1 MPNIKNLYETIN
13 TQKEALK
20 SFNPEIFEI
29 PKYIS
34 ENLKYPFFYWQKEAL
49 ENFLLYNQLKTKNLE
64 LKTKATHLMFN
75 MATGTGKTLL
85 MAATILYYYQ
95 QGYRHFLFFV
105 NQNNIVDKTENN
117 FIDNTHTKYLFREK
131 IVIDDKTITIKKV
144 DAFSDNPQG
153 IEIKFT
159 SIQKLYNDIHLERE
173 NQTTLDDL
181 HCKDIVMIADEAHH
195 LNSDTKKVKIETDI
209 FDEKLKGS
217 IDEIEKK
224 GWEHT
229 VIELIL
235 KKNNSQLKT
244 KNYELKTNKNV
255 LLEFTATIPAT
266 ENIAKKYE
274 DKIIYKFGLK
284 EFLQA
289 GYTKEINLISS
300 TLDKKERILQA
311 LLFQWYRHK
320 IALKNGI
327 SNFKPVILFR
337 SKTIDESKADYEEF
351 LSMIDNISSSDYDF
365 MKDIGSKIFES
376 KQPTL
381 FEMGKSRTETLLEF
395 INSENINFG
404 EITNWIKHSYQEK
417 NTIITNSKTNKT
429 KTEKTDEETEK
440 LLNSLEDKN
449 NNIRA
454 IFTVERLTEGWDVLN
469 LFDIVRLYQ
478 GQNSGGETKKTPE
491 ATTKEKQLIGRGVRY
506 FPFAFNDKLKNKRKF
521 DDNLK
526 HELRV
531 LEELYYYT
539 YDEESRYISH
549 LKAELKKDGYI
560 RDDKIIKT
568 FALKKDFKDS
578 NFYKETK
585 VWFNMQIDNP
595 NRKKK
600 SLVDIK
606 KDFFVPYKIKG
617 LEFSEQEVDFEK
629 QYDLQKINLQ
639 EKGLQTI
646 SIKFKDIEKQ
656 IVQKAINIKAKQE
669 NSLFQFENLK
679 HELDIE
685 SIDELQTKILDDFDL
700 KIIAAK
706 NTKYEDID
714 NSDKL
719 NLVIK
724 FLDNI
729 FAELKDSIAP
739 KIGSEFITADFN
751 KFFSEPKTKTIEKDA
766 ESEKI
771 TKELE
776 DQKWYILDSFHGTS
790 EEKELISFIKET
802 MGNLESKY
810 KEIYLLRNEEVY
822 KIFDFEKGRG
832 FQPDFILFL
841 KTKDKKDIG
850 FLLTELYYQI
860 FIEPKGNEFIG
871 DDGTFVNGK
880 EGWKEKFLNEITQKY
895 SFEKVIKAENQNY
908 RLVGLPFFNKEHNT
922 NFKQEYD
929 VIINK

>member
-1 MPNIKNLYETIN
+1 MADMFSEELYKKIN

-20 SFNPEIFEI
+20 NFSPEIFEI
-29 PKYIS
+29 PKYITD
-34 ENLKYPFFYWQKEAL
+34 NLKHSLFEWQKEAL
-49 ENFLLYNQLKTKNLE
+49 ENFLFYQNPKSNLKKNP
-64 LKTKATHLMFN
+64 THLMFN

-85 MAATILYYYQ
+85 MAASILYYYK

-117 FIDNTHTKYLFREK
+117 FIDNTHTKYLFKEK
-131 IVIDDKTITIKKV
+131 IVIDDKTVNIKKV
-144 DAFSDNPQG
+144 DNFSDNPQG

-159 SIQKLYNDIHLERE
+159 SIQKLYNDIHLQRE

-181 HCKDIVMIADEAHH
+181 HSKNIVMLADEAHH
-195 LNSDTKKVKIETDI
+195 LNTDTKSKNGNQLEFFPTEITNKTGAE
-209 FDEKLKGS
+209 
-217 IDEIEKK
+217 EIERK

-235 KKNNSQLKT
+235 NKNGKK
-244 KNYELKTNKNV
+244 EDNKNV

-266 ENIAKKYE
+266 ESIARKYE

-300 TLDKKERILQA
+300 TLDKKERVLQA

-320 IALKNGI
+320 IALKYNI
-327 SNFKPVILFR
+327 PNFKPVILFR

-351 LSMIDNISSSDYDF
+351 LNWIDNLSSSDFDF
-365 MKDIGSKIFES
+365 IKNIGDKIYEA

-395 INSENINFG
+395 IKNENINFG
-404 EITNWIKHSYQEK
+404 EIANWIKQSYQEK

-449 NNIRA
+449 NHIRA
-454 IFTVERLTEGWDVLN
+454 IFTVDRLTEGWDVLN

-478 GQNSGGETKKTPE
+478 GQNTGGSTKKTPE

-506 FPFAFNDKLKNKRKF
+506 YPFAFNDKIKNKRKF
-521 DDNLK
+521 DDDLK

-549 LKAELKKDGYI
+549 LKEELRKDGYI
-560 RDDKIIKT
+560 RDDKVIKT
-568 FALKKDFKDS
+568 FALKKDFQDS
-578 NFYKETK
+578 KFYKETK
-585 VWFNMQIDNP
+585 IWYNKQIDNP

-600 SLVDIK
+600 TLEDIK

-617 LEFSEQEVDFEK
+617 LEFTEQEIDFEK
-629 QYDLQKINLQ
+629 QEDLQRLNLQ

-646 SIKFKDIEKQ
+646 SIKFKDIEKH
-656 IVQKAINIKAKQE
+656 IFQKAINIKAKQE
-669 NSLFQFENLK
+669 NSLFQFEKLK
-679 HELDIE
+679 EELEIE
-685 SIDELQTKILDDFDL
+685 SIEELQTDKLADFDV
-700 KIIAAK
+700 KIIVSK
-706 NTKYEDID
+706 NTNYDDID

-719 NLVIK
+719 GLVMK

-729 FAELKDSIAP
+729 FAELKDKIAP
-739 KIGSEFITADFN
+739 KIGSEFIAGDFK
-751 KFFSEPKTKTIEKDA
+751 KFFAEPKTKTIEADSD
-766 ESEKI
+766 SERI
-771 TKELE
+771 AKELE
-776 DQKWYILDSFHGTS
+776 TENWYVLDSFHGTS
-790 EEKELISFIKET
+790 EEKELIGFIKDT
-802 MGNLESKY
+802 IGNLESKY
-810 KEIYLLRNEEVY
+810 KEIYLLRNEEIY
-822 KIFDFEKGRG
+822 KIFDFEQGRG

-841 KTKDKKDIG
+841 KTKNKKKVG
-850 FLLTELYYQI
+850 VVETELYYQI

-871 DDGTFVNGK
+871 DDGTFKTGK
-880 EGWKEKFLNEITQKY
+880 EGWKEKFLEEITEKY
-895 SFEKVIKAENQNY
+895 GFEKVIKAENPNY
-908 RLVGLPFFNKEHNT
+908 RLIGLPFFNKDHNT
-922 NFKQEYD
+922 NFKKEYEL
-929 VIINK
+929 ITKE

>member
-1 MPNIKNLYETIN
+1 MADIKNLYETIGE
-13 TQKEALK
+13 KAYRLRLP
-20 SFNPEIFEI
+20 FPEI
-29 PKYIS
+29 PQYIS
-34 ENLKYPFFYWQKEAL
+34 NNLKYGFFDWQKNAF
-49 ENFLLYNQLKTKNLE
+49 ENFLTFQAIKERENPNE
-64 LKTKATHLMFN
+64 PTHLMFN

-85 MAATILYYYQ
+85 MASTILYYYE

-117 FIDNTHTKYLFREK
+117 FIDNTHTKYLFKEK
-131 IVIDDKTITIKKV
+131 IVIDDKTIMIKKV

-159 SIQKLYNDIHLERE
+159 SIQKLYNDIHLQRE

-181 HCKDIVMIADEAHH
+181 YSKNIVMLADEAHH
-195 LNSDTKKVKIETDI
+195 LNTDTNRNTGTQQELIPTEITGTTS
-209 FDEKLKGS
+209 EA
-217 IDEIEKK
+217 EIEKR

-235 KKNNSQLKT
+235 NKNGKKEQ
-244 KNYELKTNKNV
+244 NKNV

-300 TLDKKERILQA
+300 TLDKKERVLQA

-320 IALKNGI
+320 IALKNDI
-327 SNFKPVILFR
+327 ANFKPVILFR
-337 SKTIDESKADYEEF
+337 SKTIEESKADYEEF
-351 LSMIDNISSSDYDF
+351 LNWIDAISSSDFDF
-365 MKDIGSKIFES
+365 LKNIADKIAQSKSLYE
-376 KQPTL
+376 Q
-381 FEMGKSRTETLLEF
+381 GKSRTEQVLAF
-395 INSENINFG
+395 IKNENLHFG
-404 EITNWIKHSYQEK
+404 DVANWIKQSYQEK

-429 KTEKTDEETEK
+429 KKEKTDDETEK

-449 NNIRA
+449 NHIRA
-454 IFTVERLTEGWDVLN
+454 IFTVDRLTEGWDVLN
-469 LFDIVRLYQ
+469 LFDIVRLYS
-478 GQNSGGETKKTPE
+478 GQNTGGSTKKTPE

-506 FPFAFNDKLKNKRKF
+506 CPFAFNDKIKNKRKF
-521 DDNLK
+521 DDDLK

-549 LKAELKKDGYI
+549 LKEELRKDGYI
-560 RDDKIIKT
+560 RDDKVIKT
-568 FALKKDFKDS
+568 FALKKDFQDS
-578 NFYKETK
+578 KFYQETK
-585 VWFNMQIDNP
+585 IWYNKQIDNP

-600 SLVDIK
+600 TLEDIK

-617 LEFSEQEVDFEK
+617 LEITEQEIDFEK
-629 QYDLQKINLQ
+629 QKDLQRLNLQ

-646 SIKFKDIEKQ
+646 SIKFKDIEKY

-669 NSLFQFENLK
+669 NSLFQFEKLK
-679 HELDIE
+679 EELEIE
-685 SIDELQTKILDDFDL
+685 SIEELQTDKLADFDV
-700 KIIAAK
+700 KIIVSK
-706 NTKYEDID
+706 NTKYDDID

-719 NLVIK
+719 GLVMK

-729 FAELKDSIAP
+729 FAELKDKIAP
-739 KIGSEFITADFN
+739 KIGSEFIAGDFK
-751 KFFSEPKTKTIEKDA
+751 KFFAEPKTKTIEADTD
-766 ESEKI
+766 SERI
-771 TKELE
+771 AKELE
-776 DQKWYILDSFHGTS
+776 TENWYVLDSFHGTS
-790 EEKELISFIKET
+790 EEKELIGFIKET
-802 MGNLESKY
+802 IGNLESKY

-822 KIFDFEKGRG
+822 KIFDFEQGRG

-841 KTKDKKDIG
+841 KTKNKKKVG
-850 FLLTELYYQI
+850 VVETELYYQI

-871 DDGTFVNGK
+871 DDGTFKTGK
-880 EGWKEKFLNEITQKY
+880 EGWKEKFLEEITEKY
-895 SFEKVIKAENQNY
+895 GFEKVIKAENPNY
-908 RLVGLPFFNKEHNT
+908 RLIGLPFFNKDYNT
-922 NFKQEYD
+922 NFKKEYEL
-929 VIINK
+929 ITKE

>member
-1 MPNIKNLYETIN
+1 MADIKNLYETIGE
-13 TQKEALK
+13 KAFRLRLP
-20 SFNPEIFEI
+20 FPEIPAF
-29 PKYIS
+29 IS
-34 ENLKYPFFYWQKEAL
+34 NNLKYSFFDWQKSAF
-49 ENFLLYNQLKTKNLE
+49 ENFLTFQSIKERENPNE
-64 LKTKATHLMFN
+64 PTHLMFN

-85 MAATILYYYQ
+85 MASTILYYYQ

-117 FIDNTHTKYLFREK
+117 FIDNTHTKYLYKEK

-144 DAFSDNPQG
+144 DTFSDNPQG

-159 SIQKLYNDIHLERE
+159 SIQKLYNDIHLQRE

-181 HCKDIVMIADEAHH
+181 HSKNIVMLADEAHH
-195 LNSDTKKVKIETDI
+195 LNTETNRNTSAQQELLAREI
-209 FDEKLKGS
+209 TGTTS
-217 IDEIEKK
+217 QAEIEKR

-235 KKNNSQLKT
+235 NKNGSK
-244 KNYELKTNKNV
+244 EENKNV

-300 TLDKKERILQA
+300 TLDKKERVLQA

-320 IALKNGI
+320 IALKNDI
-327 SNFKPVILFR
+327 ANFKPVILFR

-351 LSMIDNISSSDYDF
+351 LNWIDTIEASDFDFLKNIAN
-365 MKDIGSKIFES
+365 KIAQSKSLYE
-376 KQPTL
+376 Q
-381 FEMGKSRTETLLEF
+381 GKSRTEQVLAF
-395 INSENINFG
+395 IKNENLHFG
-404 EITNWIKHSYQEK
+404 DVANWIKQSYQEK

-429 KTEKTDEETEK
+429 KKEKTDEEAEK

-449 NNIRA
+449 NHIRA
-454 IFTVERLTEGWDVLN
+454 IFTVDRLTEGWDVLN

-478 GQNSGGETKKTPE
+478 GQNTGGSTKKTPE

-506 FPFAFNDKLKNKRKF
+506 CPFAFNDKIKNKRKF
-521 DDNLK
+521 DDDLK

-549 LKAELKKDGYI
+549 LKEELRKDGYI
-560 RDDKIIKT
+560 RDDKVIKT
-568 FALKKDFKDS
+568 FALKKDFQESK
-578 NFYKETK
+578 FYEETK
-585 VWFNMQIDNP
+585 IWYNKQIDNP

-600 SLVDIK
+600 TLEDIK

-617 LEFSEQEVDFEK
+617 LEITEQEIDFEK
-629 QYDLQKINLQ
+629 QEDLQRLNLQ

-646 SIKFKDIEKQ
+646 SIKFKDIEKY

-669 NSLFQFENLK
+669 NSLFQFEKLK
-679 HELDIE
+679 EELEIE
-685 SIDELQTKILDDFDL
+685 SIEELQTDKLADFDV
-700 KIIAAK
+700 KIIVSK
-706 NTKYEDID
+706 NTKYDDID

-719 NLVIK
+719 GLVMK

-729 FAELKDSIAP
+729 FAELKDKIAP
-739 KIGSEFITADFN
+739 KIGSEFIAGDFK
-751 KFFSEPKTKTIEKDA
+751 KFFAEPKTKTIEADTD
-766 ESEKI
+766 SERI
-771 TKELE
+771 AKELE
-776 DQKWYILDSFHGTS
+776 TVNWYVLDSFHGTS
-790 EEKELISFIKET
+790 EEKELIGFIKET
-802 MGNLESKY
+802 IGNLESKY

-822 KIFDFEKGRG
+822 KIFDFEQGRG

-841 KTKDKKDIG
+841 KTKNKKKIG
-850 FLLTELYYQI
+850 VVETELYYQI
-860 FIEPKGNEFIG
+860 FIEPKGNEYIG
-871 DDGTFVNGK
+871 DDGTFKTGK
-880 EGWKEKFLNEITQKY
+880 EGWKEQFLEEISEKY
-895 SFEKVIKAENQNY
+895 GFKKVIKAENPNY
-908 RLVGLPFFNKEHNT
+908 RLIGLPFFNKDHNT
-922 NFKQEYD
+922 NFKKEYEL
-929 VIINK
+929 ITKE